1 MVFRRTARS
10 RPLALVTAA
19 ALVLA
24 VAGCTSKSATSTT
37 TSTSTSTSAS
47 SGSAA
52 SSAFK
57 YPSGAV
63 TQAQAAQVVQQ
74 LEGPIPRS
82 VGDTT
87 RGISGHTITVAGVAD
102 ITAEGQTIEAGGCA
116 GAQAAFAAADRAG
129 GVNGYKINYIG
140 CSDDQSSGTLALQD
154 IQKYV
159 DVDHAFA
166 IVPQGSLYVNG
177 TFLNQNHVPYFG
189 LGSGEAY
196 CPGYA
201 SLSYGVSPVD
211 GVGCTLA
218 PAAPNESVLSD
229 EALACV
235 LVGLH
240 LNPANVKWALVG
252 EDLSQTK
259 IIQDDYVEIV
269 QKYLGGQV
277 VYNAVPGP
285 APGAP
290 PLADWGPVAQA
301 VVKAGTNVV
310 DIVSLEGTA
319 FEGFVAALKAAGYKG
334 VIYSSPNQD
343 IDLSSP
349 SQAAL
354 LQGVYL
360 QSAWASAT
368 VYPGSYMD
376 QIGAD
381 LKAIGSTANPNDDAT
396 AFSFMSAEFFLD
408 ALAALKGP
416 LTAENLMNMIN
427 AGFTFPGQANGW
439 SSIPYPGGRL
449 AQDEYVGLVEVKGN
463 QEVGVL
469 APGDYGR
476 NFFLSV

>member
-1 MVFRRTARS
+1 
-10 RPLALVTAA
+10 
-19 ALVLA
+19 
-24 VAGCTSKSATSTT
+24 
-37 TSTSTSTSAS
+37 
-47 SGSAA
+47 
-52 SSAFK
+52 
-57 YPSGAV
+57 
-63 TQAQAAQVVQQ
+63 
-74 LEGPIPRS
+74 
-82 VGDTT
+82 
-87 RGISGHTITVAGVAD
+87 
-102 ITAEGQTIEAGGCA
+102 
-116 GAQAAFAAADRAG
+116 
-129 GVNGYKINYIG
+129 
-140 CSDDQSSGTLALQD
+140 
-154 IQKYV
+154 
-159 DVDHAFA
+159 
-166 IVPQGSLYVNG
+166 
-177 TFLNQNHVPYFG
+177 
-189 LGSGEAY
+189 
-196 CPGYA
+196 
-201 SLSYGVSPVD
+201 
-211 GVGCTLA
+211 
-218 PAAPNESVLSD
+218 
-229 EALACV
+229 
-235 LVGLH
+235 
-240 LNPANVKWALVG
+240 
-252 EDLSQTK
+252 
-259 IIQDDYVEIV
+259 
-269 QKYLGGQV
+269 
-277 VYNAVPGP
+277 
-285 APGAP
+285 
-290 PLADWGPVAQA
+290 
-301 VVKAGTNVV
+301 VKAGTNVV

-469 APGDYGR
+469 TPGDYGR

>member
-1 MVFRRTARS
+1 MVFHRSARS
-10 RPLALVTAA
+10 RLLALVTAA
-19 ALVLA
+19 ALVVA

-37 TSTSTSTSAS
+37 ASTPTST
-47 SGSAA
+47 GSATT
-52 SSAFK
+52 SGFTF
-57 YPSGAV
+57 PTGAV
-63 TQAQAAQVVQQ
+63 EQAQAAQIVEK
-74 LEGPIPRS
+74 LEGPIPKS

-87 RGISGHTITVAGVAD
+87 RGINGHTITIAGVAD
-102 ITAEGQTIEAGGCA
+102 ITAEGQVVEAGACA
-116 GAQAAFAAADRAG
+116 GAEAAFAAANRAG

-140 CSDDQSSGTLALQD
+140 CSDDQSSATLALQD

-166 IVPQGSLYVNG
+166 IVPMDSLYANG

-189 LGSGEAY
+189 LGAGEAW

-218 PAAPNESVLSD
+218 PADPNESVLSD

-240 LNPANVKWALVG
+240 LKPSSVKWALVG
-252 EDLSQTK
+252 ENLSYDK

-269 QKYLGGQV
+269 QKDLGGQV
-277 VYNAVPGP
+277 VYNGVPGP

-290 PLADWGPVAQA
+290 PLADWAPVAQA
-301 VVKAGTNVV
+301 VVKAGTTVV

-319 FEGFVAALKAAGYKG
+319 FQGFVAALKAAGYKG

-343 IDLSSP
+343 IDLTNP
-349 SQAAL
+349 TTAAL

-360 QSAWASAT
+360 QAAWSSET
-368 VYPGSYMD
+368 YFPGSYVN
-376 QIGAD
+376 QIAAD
-381 LKAIGSTANPNDDAT
+381 LKAIGSNVDPNEEIT

-427 AGFTFPGQANGW
+427 AGFTFAGEPNGW

-449 AQDEYVGLVEVKGN
+449 AQDEYVGLVQVQGTKL
-463 QEVGVL
+463 VGVL
-469 APGDYGR
+469 TPGDYGR

>member
-1 MVFRRTARS
+1 VA
-10 RPLALVTAA
+10 VA
-19 ALVLA
+19 ALSLAA
-24 VAGCTSKSATSTT
+24 VACTSKSSTT
-37 TSTSTSTSAS
+37 GSTSPTSSSTGSATT
-47 SGSAA
+47 SGS
-52 SSAFK
+52 S
-57 YPSGAV
+57 YPVGAV
-63 TQAQAAQVVQQ
+63 SQAQAAQFIEK
-74 LEGPIPRS
+74 LEGPIPAS
-82 VGDTT
+82 TGNTT
-87 RGISGHTITVAGVAD
+87 RGINGHTITIAGVAD
-102 ITAEGQTIEAGGCA
+102 LTAEGQTIEAGACA
-116 GAQAAFAAADRAG
+116 GAEAAFAAANRAG

-140 CSDDQSSGTLALQD
+140 CSDDQSSGTLGLQD

-166 IVPQGSLYVNG
+166 IVPMGSMEVDG

-201 SLSYGVSPVD
+201 SLSYSVSPVD

-240 LNPANVKWALVG
+240 LNPKNVKWALVG
-252 EDLSQTK
+252 TDLSQTK

-277 VYNAVPGP
+277 VYNALPGP

-301 VVKAGTNVV
+301 VVKAGTTVV

-334 VIYSSPNQD
+334 IIYSSPNQD
-343 IDLSSP
+343 IDLTSP
-349 SQAAL
+349 STAAL

-368 VYPGSYMD
+368 VYPGSYMNT
-376 QIGAD
+376 IGAD
-381 LKAIGSTANPNDDAT
+381 LKAIGSNANPNDDAT

-427 AGFTFPGQANGW
+427 AGFTFPGQTNGW

-449 AQDEYVGLVEVKGN
+449 AQDQYVGLVEIKGD

-469 APGDYGR
+469 TPGNYGR
-476 NFFLSV
+476 NFFISS